1 MKAKTLYINMY
12 VKYILCSYILL
23 AFMCLNMFEV
33 FRNVEFRISE
43 IMVFYSILQFLTSYE
58 IV

>member
-1 MKAKTLYINMY
+1 MQLYTINFY
-12 VKYILCSYILL
+12 GKQ
-23 AFMCLNMFEV
+23 MCLNMFEV

-43 IMVFYSILQFLTSYE
+43 IMVFYSILQLLTSYE